1 LADIEIAL
9 MEGHGEVRNLDLA
22 EVEAV
27 VKIIESE
34 KEVEAERRRNRLA
47 ATAGAQASMTG
58 GSS

>member
-1 LADIEIAL
+1 
-9 MEGHGEVRNLDLA
+9 MEGHGVVRNLDLA